1 MSLFG
6 FKSVIVINSVKNKL
20 ILKVFK
26 TGDPNVSETRNDL
39 LMNGYPCQ
47 VSKVYSIYPIRE
59 RIKFKLYTLRSDSLS
74 FKRFL

>member
-26 TGDPNVSETRNDL
+26 QGIQMNDL

-47 VSKVYSIYPIRE
+47 VSKVYLIYPIRE
-59 RIKFKLYTLRSDSLS
+59 RIRFKLYTLRFDCLS